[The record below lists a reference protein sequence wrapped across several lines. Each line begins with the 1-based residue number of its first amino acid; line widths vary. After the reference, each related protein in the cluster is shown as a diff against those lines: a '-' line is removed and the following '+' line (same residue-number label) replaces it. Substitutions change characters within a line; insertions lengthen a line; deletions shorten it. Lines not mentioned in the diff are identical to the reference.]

1 MGLGPVELEGPEA
14 WGAVWEGKM
23 RTNYNTAHARGGK
36 RARGPGTREPHGD
49 KAQ

>member
-1 MGLGPVELEGPEA
+1 MCEQGRLLGLGPEA
-14 WGAVWEGKM
+14 GADWEGEM

-36 RARGPGTREPHGD
+36 RAGSGGTREPHGD